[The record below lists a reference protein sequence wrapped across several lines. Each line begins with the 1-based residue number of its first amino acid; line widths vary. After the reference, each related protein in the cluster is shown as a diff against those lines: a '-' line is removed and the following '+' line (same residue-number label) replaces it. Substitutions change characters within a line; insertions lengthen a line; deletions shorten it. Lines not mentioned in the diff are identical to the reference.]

1 MDPHR
6 RYRGTA
12 PRRILPLVLGLAV
25 LVLGLLGMHTLG
37 VDHRV
42 PHQTAGHVSASAAVH
57 RGAHPPAHTRAGEP
71 AAVAAIGQ
79 HQPAAPWT
87 FGDSGGACVGGCH
100 LEMAMAGMCV
110 MALSA
115 GPVFLHLAARAFR
128 PAPGRAPTVPPARP
142 APPSRAAP
150 RPSLLRLSISR
161 T

>member
-12 PRRILPLVLGLAV
+12 PRRLLPLVLGLAV

-42 PHQTAGHVSASAAVH
+42 PHQTAGHVSASAAVQ
-57 RGAHPPAHTRAGEP
+57 RGAPLPAHAVAGEP
-71 AAVAAIGQ
+71 AAAAGTGQ
-79 HQPAAPWT
+79 HPPAAPWA
-87 FGDSGGACVGGCH
+87 FGDSGACVGGCH

-115 GPVFLHLAARAFR
+115 GPVLLHLAARAFR
-128 PAPGRAPTVPPARP
+128 PVPGRASTMPPARP
-142 APPSRAAP
+142 APASRAAP